1 MIAPTDLITCA
12 VLPFACVVGF
22 AGATFGQH
30 PEVATGL
37 VAAHQALLDARSDV
51 VVLNVAAHPDD
62 ESSRTNTMLRRKHGM
77 RIVTVYSTYGGG
89 GQNAIGREI
98 GPALAK
104 IRVRETMRAAAMSD
118 VDVRWLGMEDFGFSK
133 TLAETLKFWGAE
145 KLKDRMRGVIDRV
158 DPDVIITNHTL
169 NRGHGHHRASIWSV
183 IEILKERAAAKK
195 YVPRLYARSGLDK
208 AQLSFETGEVDI
220 ARGQTYARV
229 AYAAWVQHVSQGPWR
244 DHNPMRV
251 GRDYWRVHY
260 PEGVSKADAADLSQ
274 WGRSRLEASV
284 PAGLAM
290 LSQKHRRT
298 AVMTALQNA
307 RRAASRADEPAG
319 TAVFARRA
327 AALQRLYLAMT
338 GVSAEVWLAREDVP
352 RGGEGTGYVVVH
364 GHQLVSNLMVQCNGI
379 DAELVRQ
386 PVRRTP
392 FDGRPRTT
400 PKLPLPKVSDGART
414 PGKQPAGK
422 QPEPEAKKPTPPNAK
437 TNAKTK
443 TKANPLPGRYKWS
456 FACEYGRGDALPT
469 GPEPSFVEV
478 VTTFDLD
485 GESFSIRSTRP
496 YTPVEPVALTFER
509 EVVLVRRGQKS
520 ERLLNIS
527 VESHLDSPVV
537 AAVQLQM
544 GPGIEAVAT
553 PGRLELTKEQSEA
566 RIQVRVNI
574 DANEMTADAG
584 LAVGFGQ
591 GKVRLPLR
599 LIDVTV
605 PEGMRVG
612 LVRGPE
618 DSTEQ
623 TMMDLGIPF
632 VSLDRDALV
641 SAQLETFT
649 VILLDI
655 RAYFHRPELA
665 EVRERLQQYCRSGG
679 RVVSMYH
686 KPGEWNAKAGHP
698 LLAPFALTVG
708 NQRVTEEDADV
719 KLLNPTHRLMT
730 YPHRIQAGDFA
741 NWVQERGLNFPRKWD
756 DAWVPMLSMKDSG
769 EEKHHQGSLLYTNY
783 GKGDFVYCSLSLYRQ
798 LRRGNPGAVRLLVNL
813 LAR

>member
-1 MIAPTDLITCA
+1 MIAPTDWITRT
-12 VLPFACVVGF
+12 LLSLACGVGF
-22 AGATFGQH
+22 AGATIAQH
-30 PEVATGL
+30 PEAATGL

-77 RIVTVYSTYGGG
+77 RIVTVYATYGDG

-118 VDVRWLGMEDFGFSK
+118 VEVRWLGMEDFGFSK

-145 KLKDRMRGVIDRV
+145 KLKDRMRRVIEEV

-169 NRGHGHHRASIWSV
+169 GRGHGHHRASIWSA

-195 YVPRLYARSGLDK
+195 YVPRLYARSSLDK

-244 DHNPMRV
+244 DHNPLRV
-251 GRDYWRVHY
+251 GKDYWRVHF

-274 WGRSRLEASV
+274 WGRSRIESSL
-284 PAGLAM
+284 PAGLATM
-290 LSQKHRRT
+290 SAKDRRT
-298 AVMTALQNA
+298 AVMAAMQNA
-307 RRAASRADEPAG
+307 RRAVNGADDPAG
-319 TAVFARRA
+319 IAVFARRA
-327 AALQRLYLAMT
+327 DALQRLYLAMV
-338 GVSAEVWLAREDVP
+338 GVSAEVWLDREDVP
-352 RGGEGTGYVVVH
+352 RGGVGTGYVVVH
-364 GHQLVSNLMVQCNGI
+364 GHDLVSNLKVHCNGK
-379 DAELVRQ
+379 DAEVVTQ
-386 PVRRTP
+386 PQRRTP

-400 PKLPLPKVSDGART
+400 PKLPQPKVSDDR
-414 PGKQPAGK
+414 KPAPK
-422 QPEPEAKKPTPPNAK
+422 KPAEQPEAQKPTPNRTPAD
-437 TNAKTK
+437 
-443 TKANPLPGRYKWS
+443 PLPGRYKWS

-469 GPEPSFVEV
+469 GPEPSFIEV

-485 GESFSIRSTRP
+485 GESFTIRRTMP

-520 ERLLNIS
+520 ERMLNIS
-527 VESHLDSPVV
+527 VQSHLDLPVS

-553 PGRLELTKEQSEA
+553 PSRLELTKEQSEA
-566 RIQVRVNI
+566 RIEVRAII

-623 TMMDLGIPF
+623 TLMDLDIPF
-632 VSLDRDALV
+632 TSLDRDALV
-641 SAQLETFT
+641 SAQLEQFT

-686 KPGEWNAKAGHP
+686 KPGEWNTKAGHP

-708 NQRVTEEDADV
+708 NERVTEEHADI
-719 KLLNPTHRLMT
+719 KLLNPAHRLMT
-730 YPHRIQAGDFA
+730 YPHRIQNGDFS
-741 NWVQERGLNFPRKWD
+741 NWVQERGLNFPSKWD

-769 EEKHHQGSLLYTNY
+769 EEKYHQGSLLYTNY

>member
-1 MIAPTDLITCA
+1 MNRTTLCCSL
-12 VLPFACVVGF
+12 VSLLGVV
-22 AGATFGQH
+22 AGAVAQH
-30 PEVATGL
+30 PEAATGL

-77 RIVTVYSTYGGG
+77 RIVTVYSTYGDG

-104 IRVRETMRAAAMSD
+104 IRVRETLRAAAMSD

-133 TLAETLKFWGAE
+133 TLAETLKFWGAD
-145 KLKDRMRGVIDRV
+145 KLKNRMRRVIDEV

-169 NRGHGHHRASIWSV
+169 TRGHGHHRASIWAA
-183 IEILKERAAAKK
+183 IEILKERQAAKQ

-208 AQLSFETGEVDI
+208 AQLHFETGEIDV

-229 AYAAWVQHVSQGPWR
+229 AYAAWVQHVSQGPWGE
-244 DHNPMRV
+244 HNPLRV
-251 GRDYWRVHY
+251 GKDYWRVHF
-260 PEGVSKADAADLSQ
+260 PEGVSKNDAKNLSQ
-274 WGRSRLEASV
+274 WGRSRIEASL
-284 PAGLAM
+284 PADFVTLSLADR
-290 LSQKHRRT
+290 KK
-298 AVMTALQNA
+298 AVLGAMRDARLAQNG
-307 RRAASRADEPAG
+307 ADDPAH

-327 AALQRLYLAMT
+327 DALQGLYLAMA

-352 RGGEGTGYVVVH
+352 RGGRGTGYVVLH
-364 GHQLVSNLMVQCNGI
+364 GHQRVSNLSVQCAGR
-379 DAELVRQ
+379 DAE
-386 PVRRTP
+386 PVTKPVQQTP
-392 FDGRPRTT
+392 FDDSARRT
-400 PKLPLPKVSDGART
+400 PKLPKPPLPG
-414 PGKQPAGK
+414 GG
-422 QPEPEAKKPTPPNAK
+422 EIKKPAPKAAPKPMK
-437 TNAKTK
+437 TQAT
-443 TKANPLPGRYKWS
+443 PLPGRYKWT
-456 FACEYGRGDALPT
+456 FACEYGRKDELPT

-478 VTTFDLD
+478 LATFELD
-485 GESFSIRSTRP
+485 GETFTISESLP

-520 ERLLNIS
+520 ERLLDIS
-527 VESHLDSPVV
+527 VASHLDATVNAP
-537 AAVQLQM
+537 VQLQM
-544 GPGIEAVAT
+544 GPGIEAKAT
-553 PGRLELTKEQSEA
+553 PSRIELTKEQNEA
-566 RIQVRVNI
+566 RIQVRATI
-574 DANEMTADAG
+574 DADEMTADAG
-584 LAVGFGQ
+584 LAVGFGE

-605 PEGMRVG
+605 PEGLNIG

-623 TMMDLGIPF
+623 TLTDLGIPF
-632 VSLDRDALV
+632 TSLDRDSLV
-641 SAQLETFT
+641 SAQLEQFT

-655 RAYFHRPELA
+655 RAYHHRPELA

-686 KPGEWNAKAGHP
+686 KPREWNAKAGHP

-708 NQRVTEEDADV
+708 NERVTEEDAVV
-719 KLLNPTHRLMT
+719 KLLNPKHRLMT
-730 YPHRIQAGDFA
+730 FPHQIVDADFD
-741 NWVQERGLNFPRKWD
+741 NWVQERGLNFPSKWD
-756 DAWVPMLSMKDSG
+756 DAWVPMLSMKDTG